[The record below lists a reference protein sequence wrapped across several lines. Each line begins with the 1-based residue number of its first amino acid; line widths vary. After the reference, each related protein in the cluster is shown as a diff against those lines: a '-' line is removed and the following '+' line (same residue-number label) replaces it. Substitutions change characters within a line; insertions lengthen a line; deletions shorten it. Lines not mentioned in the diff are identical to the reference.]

1 MIRRKTRE
9 IRIGNVIIGGENP
22 VAIQSMTKTKT
33 EDIGF
38 TLAQIKELE
47 EAGCEMVRIALP
59 TLSSAKSLSRIKE
72 KTKLPLI
79 ADVHFNY
86 KIALQAIDS
95 GCDKLRLNPGNISA
109 KDKVAEIARKAREYK
124 IPIRVGAN
132 SGSVK
137 DGETLVSSCL
147 REIRALEKED
157 FFDIVISL
165 KGTEIEET
173 VSAYREMAELTD
185 YPFHIGITE
194 AGPIFSGSIK
204 SAVGCGILLKEG
216 FGDTIRVSLTAH
228 PVEEVK
234 VAKEILSALNLRHFG
249 PEIISCPTCGRC
261 KVSLFSI
268 AREIEEKI
276 KDRTCLVA
284 KRIAIMGCEVNG
296 PKEAKRA
303 DFGLVGGAKCL
314 IFRSGKIVAKVSPED
329 AAKALLDE
337 ILRQEKI
344 LFFCGFSPIL

>member
-1 MIRRKTRE
+1 MRRKTKE
-9 IRIGNVIIGGENP
+9 IRIGHLTIGGDAP
-22 VAIQSMTKTKT
+22 IVIQSMTKTKT
-33 EDIGF
+33 EDVEA

-47 EAGCEMVRIALP
+47 EAGCEMVRVALP
-59 TLSSAKSLSRIKE
+59 TLSSAKSLSKIKE
-72 KTKLPLI
+72 KTKIPLI

-86 KIALQAIDS
+86 KIALCAIDS
-95 GCDKLRLNPGNISA
+95 GCDKLRLNPGNISE
-109 KDKVAEIARKAREYK
+109 KDKVAEIARKAGQHK

-137 DGETLVSSCL
+137 DGQTLVSSCL
-147 REIRALEKED
+147 KEIRTLEEEG
-157 FFDIVISL
+157 FFNIVISL
-165 KGTEIEET
+165 KGTDIEET

-204 SAVGCGILLKEG
+204 SAVGCGILLQEG
-216 FGDTIRVSLTAH
+216 FGDTIRVSLTAN

-234 VAKEILSALNLRHFG
+234 VAKEILQALNLHHFG

-261 KVSLFSI
+261 QVDLFSI
-268 AREIEEKI
+268 VSQIEEKI
-276 KDRTCLVA
+276 KDRTCLAA

-296 PKEAKRA
+296 PKEAKKA
-303 DFGLVGGAKCL
+303 DFGLVGGLRCSV
-314 IFRSGKIVAKVSPED
+314 FRSGEIVKKVAEED

-337 ILRQEKI
+337 IL
-344 LFFCGFSPIL
+344 G